1 MHVCIIIEKG
11 TQLTICLRFC
21 LHRCLQRM
29 FADLQLDSPA
39 EPPLGVF
46 IRNSWHGGLLIG
58 RQQEYSAFDRHIRI
72 TAIRLVQRVPNNFHL
87 NPQKNLGRTFYI
99 LMDVWALAGL

>member
-1 MHVCIIIEKG
+1 
-11 TQLTICLRFC
+11 
-21 LHRCLQRM
+21 M

-72 TAIRLVQRVPNNFHL
+72 TAIKFQ
-87 NPQKNLGRTFYI
+87 I
-99 LMDVWALAGL
+99 ISI